1 VAEPLHIDG
10 SHGEGGGQI
19 LRTAL
24 GLAAITGR
32 EVRIENVR
40 AGRSRPGLAA
50 QHLTALRAIAELCDA
65 RLAGDEL
72 GSREVLFMP
81 GGSIRP
87 GDYVFDVGDARQ
99 GGSAGAAT
107 LVLQTLLVPLA
118 LAGGASSL
126 SIRGGTHVTQSPSF
140 DYARDVWLVAL
151 RRMGVSAELEL
162 AEWGWFPIGRGEIR
176 ARIRGRPGPLVGLDL
191 DQPGELVRVQGRAVA
206 ANLPSHIPQ
215 RMADRARGLLAKA
228 GIASRIEPLRVRA
241 ACPGAGLFL
250 SAEYEQVC
258 GGFSALGERGKA
270 SEAVAEEAVAAL
282 LAHRTSGA
290 GLEAHLA
297 DQLLV
302 PLALAEGRSRVSV
315 EEVSSHLSTSA
326 WVIERF
332 GLARVRIGASSSP
345 PHRVIVEPAAL
356 DEPYAQQRLDM
367 VRLQLESRDIS
378 DERVLEAMRKV
389 PRHRFVP
396 EDLRGRAH
404 EDRPLPIGHGQT
416 ISQPYIVALMTQ
428 LALRVPARRALDI
441 GTGSGYQAAVLA
453 ELVDEVY
460 SMEYIPELAARA
472 GERLEHLDYTDVS
485 LRCGDA
491 HEGWPEAAPFDVI
504 IVACAPRDV
513 PEVLIEQL
521 APGGRLVIPTG
532 TTSQD
537 LVLVEKQPDGSVC
550 RSSEG
555 GVAFVPM
562 VGGPARRASWLP
574 RRRE

>member
-1 VAEPLHIDG
+1 LAEPLQIDG

-24 GLAAITGR
+24 QLAAFTGR

-50 QHLTALRAIAELCDA
+50 QHLTALRAIGALCDA
-65 RLAGDEL
+65 RVTGDEL
-72 GSREVLFMP
+72 GSREVCFTP
-81 GGSIRP
+81 GGAIRP
-87 GDYVFDVGDARQ
+87 GEYAFDVGQARE

-107 LVLQTLLVPLA
+107 LVLQTLLLPLA
-118 LAGGASSL
+118 LSAGDSSVT
-126 SIRGGTHVTQSPSF
+126 IRGGTHVTQSPSF
-140 DYARDVWLVAL
+140 DYANDVWLTEL

-176 ARIRGRPGPLVGLDL
+176 ARIRGRAGPLASLDL
-191 DQPGELVRVQGRAVA
+191 DRPGELVRVRGRAVA

-215 RMADRARGLLAKA
+215 RMADRARALLAKS
-228 GIASRIEPLRVRA
+228 GVASQIEPVRVRA
-241 ACPGAGLFL
+241 ASPGAGLFL
-250 SAEYEQVC
+250 SAEYERVH
-258 GGFSALGERGKA
+258 GGFGALGERGKA
-270 SEAVAEEAVAAL
+270 SEAVAEEAVAGL
-282 LAHRTSGA
+282 LAHRASGA
-290 GLEAHLA
+290 GLEEHLA

-302 PLALAEGRSRVSV
+302 PLALAGGRSRVSV
-315 EEVSSHLSTSA
+315 QRVSTHLSTSA

-332 GLARVRIGASSSP
+332 GLARVHIEVSASP
-345 PHRVIVEPAAL
+345 PHRVVVEPAAL
-356 DEPYAQQRLDM
+356 DEPYARQRREM
-367 VRLQLESRDIS
+367 VRLQLETRDIS
-378 DERVLEAMRKV
+378 DERVREAMRKV
-389 PRHRFVP
+389 LRHCFVP

-404 EDRPLPIGHGQT
+404 EDRPLPIGYGQT

-428 LALRVPARRALDI
+428 LALRAPARRALDI

-460 SMEYIPELAARA
+460 SIEYIPELAAQAR
-472 GERLEHLDYTDVS
+472 ERLERLGYTHVS

-521 APGGRLVIPTG
+521 APGGRLLIPTG
-532 TTSQD
+532 TTFQD
-537 LVLVEKQPDGSVC
+537 LVLVEKLPDGSVR

-562 VGGPARRASWLP
+562 VGGPARPSRWLP
-574 RRRE
+574 RSRK